1 MLAILGFT
9 ACARC
14 FHSLTLKR
22 GAAHMAKLYWEED
35 ANPQA
40 LKDKRIAILG
50 YGSQGRAHALNLRD
64 SGRNVAIGLRPGG
77 RTWTQAEEDRWQPA
91 EPAAAVRSADVVAL
105 LTPDMAQPALYRQA
119 VEPNLKPGAMLV
131 FAHGFNIL
139 YGQIRPPAN
148 ADVTMIAPKAPGDL
162 VRRQFEKGQGVPCL
176 LAVHQD
182 VSGHAFDRALAYAHS
197 IGGTRA
203 GVIAT
208 TFKEETETDLF
219 GE

>member
-1 MLAILGFT
+1 
-9 ACARC
+9 
-14 FHSLTLKR
+14 
-22 GAAHMAKLYWEED
+22 MAKLFWEDD

-40 LKDKRIAILG
+40 LKDKRIAVLG

-64 SGRNVAIGLRPGG
+64 SRCHVVLGLRRGG
-77 RTWTQAEEDRWQPA
+77 RTWAQAEEDRWQPT

-105 LTPDMAQPALYRQA
+105 LVPDMAQPALYRES
-119 VEPNLKPGAMLV
+119 VEPNLQPGAMLV

-148 ADVTMIAPKAPGDL
+148 VDVTMIAPKGPGNL
-162 VRRQFEKGQGVPCL
+162 VRRQYEGGQGVPCL
-176 LAVHQD
+176 LAVQQD
-182 VSGHAFDRALAYAHS
+182 VTGHAFDRALAYAHS

-208 TFKEETETDLF
+208 TFTEETETDLF
-219 GE
+219 GEQAVLCGGVT